1 MNGHDAHLLPVVR
14 AAPAPEPMS
23 LRLHADEHVDETY
36 LEVVDQP
43 ARAHHAS
50 PDLEA
55 DILAAL
61 AQQPQTRAQL
71 RATLRVRNQ
80 RLGTP
85 PSNAWRRVVASPDST
100 TAGSFPFP
108 RLHNTR
114 NGTMPTL
121 APNYRSSSHRPDPWR
136 PYVRHTPIV
145 SRDDPPRI
153 TRAGT
158 ALSRPSA
165 LGIDSGFH
173 LPP

>member
-36 LEVVDQP
+36 LEVVEKP
-43 ARAHHAS
+43 ARAHRAS

-80 RLGTP
+80 RLGTTLERLAQGGRIARHHNRWVVP
-85 PSNAWRRVVASPDST
+85 IPAPTQHPERNDANPGPQLPLILPSS
-100 TAGSFPFP
+100 
-108 RLHNTR
+108 
-114 NGTMPTL
+114 
-121 APNYRSSSHRPDPWR
+121 
-136 PYVRHTPIV
+136 
-145 SRDDPPRI
+145 
-153 TRAGT
+153 
-158 ALSRPSA
+158 
-165 LGIDSGFH
+165 
-173 LPP
+173 